1 MFAMARH
8 LLFRNLLT
16 GVAILVL
23 AAPSAAQRLAP
34 IDLDAALPA
43 AEVER
48 VLVARAPGTPFHL
61 RGLRDTAG
69 APISLE
75 LRRLEVLT
83 PEFQLL
89 VDGQRADF
97 DRESI
102 VFLAGRVEEWQDS
115 TAVLSLRRERGV
127 YEGVIRHGER
137 AYRLTG
143 DGLGKRSLGEQLLLT
158 ELPPESLDEFQRKT
172 DVAGEV
178 PRPPARPGAAFTK
191 ASAARTAVF
200 AVDGDYE
207 FFTIVGSEEGAVA
220 YAGTMLAAISE
231 VYESQVGLAI
241 KLGTVSVWTTPD
253 DPYTSSD
260 NPFCEVGNF
269 WAANR
274 PRQQFPR
281 AATLMFTGK
290 ATLFAGASALNG
302 LCSYDHDSPLGGC
315 VQGSYAV
322 VNVQNNLP
330 GARVDTTAH
339 EIGHMV
345 GSVHTHC
352 YSPPI
357 DHCQSGETGC
367 YVGPKSTPEDGGSI
381 MSYCFGSVVMSLGE
395 PGKYG
400 VNSERVPAVISEF
413 LAALDTVPVGDP
425 DHIAACLTGY
435 ELRATTQGTTVALHW
450 TDNQTGEKKWW
461 VEYRQGTTGGWKKL
475 ARPANAT
482 AANVTKLV
490 RSKTYQFRVRA
501 QLKKGFSPYSEL
513 VEVTIP

>member
-1 MFAMARH
+1 MRRH
-8 LLFRNLLT
+8 LSFRNLLT
-16 GVAILVL
+16 ALAILVL
-23 AAPSAAQRLAP
+23 AGPAAAQRLTP

-48 VLVARAPGTPFHL
+48 ALVARVPGTPLHL

-69 APISLE
+69 TPMTLE
-75 LRRLEVLT
+75 LRRVEVLT

-97 DRESI
+97 ARESI
-102 VFLAGRVEEWQDS
+102 VFLAGRVKEWQGS
-115 TAVLSLRRERGV
+115 TAVLSLQRDRGV
-127 YEGVIRHGER
+127 YEGVIKHGESV
-137 AYRLTG
+137 YRLTG
-143 DGLGKRSLGEQLLLT
+143 DALGKRSFGEQVLVT
-158 ELPPESLDEFQRKT
+158 ELPPESLDGFQRKT
-172 DVAGEV
+172 DVAGEL

-191 ASAARTAVF
+191 AAARTAVF

-207 FFTIVGSEEGAVA
+207 FFTIVGSQEGAVA

-241 KLGTVSVWTTPD
+241 RLGTVSVWTTPE
-253 DPYTSSD
+253 DPYNVPD
-260 NPFCEVGNF
+260 NPFCELGNF

-281 AATLMFTGK
+281 AATLLFTGK
-290 ATLFAGASALNG
+290 NTLYAGASALNG
-302 LCSYDHDSPLGGC
+302 LCSYDHDTPSGGC
-315 VQGSYAV
+315 VQGGYAV

-339 EIGHMV
+339 EIGHLV

-357 DHCQSGETGC
+357 DQCQSGEGGC
-367 YVGPKSTPEDGGSI
+367 YVGPVSTPEDGGSI
-381 MSYCFGSVVMSLGE
+381 MSYCFGSVVLSLGE

-400 VNSERVPAVISEF
+400 IHSERVPAVISEF
-413 LAALDTVPVGDP
+413 LAALGAVPAGDP
-425 DHIAACLTGY
+425 DHIAGCLAGFG
-435 ELRATTQGTTVALHW
+435 LRATAQGTTVTLDW
-450 TDNQTGEKKWW
+450 TDSQSGEKKWL
-461 VEYRQGTTGGWKKL
+461 VEYRQGTSGGWKKL
-475 ARPANAT
+475 TRPANAT
-482 AANVTKLV
+482 SANVTKLV
-490 RSKTYQFRVRA
+490 HGKTYQFRVRA
-501 QLKKGFSPYSEL
+501 QLRKGFSPYSEV